1 MDTIKI
7 WTGCNLCFEIK
18 GHFTDPKVLNT
29 GEMGD
34 IYKAFQENKLSKVW
48 LPLAQ
53 SSDSFNH
60 FESLSTM
67 QCLGVCVS
75 HLQIPPK
82 TITHPA

>member
-34 IYKAFQENKLSKVW
+34 IYRQFSRRFL
-48 LPLAQ
+48 
-53 SSDSFNH
+53 
-60 FESLSTM
+60 
-67 QCLGVCVS
+67 
-75 HLQIPPK
+75 
-82 TITHPA
+82 